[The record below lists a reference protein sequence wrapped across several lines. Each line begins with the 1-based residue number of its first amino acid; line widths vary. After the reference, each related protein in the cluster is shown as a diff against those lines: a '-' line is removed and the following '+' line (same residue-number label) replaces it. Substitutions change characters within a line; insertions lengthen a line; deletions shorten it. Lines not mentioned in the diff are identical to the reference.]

1 MREEWAGEMIRTGKI
16 AALPFDVREELNS
29 RMRNGE
35 NGGTLLPWLHQFAPT
50 INSQNLSNWRNGGYV
65 DWLKDQSRL
74 DLIRQRAEMTR
85 RELAAGG
92 FDVLDK
98 AIYDLSCRLAE
109 DSEGDLIKTSYAIA
123 ALKGAVISSQK
134 AGIDQDKLEIEREKF
149 RLAEAK
155 FQRDTCELFLK
166 WYKNNIVSQIL
177 ESDTPHDEKI
187 EQLGMQLFGEDW
199 K

>member
-1 MREEWAGEMIRTGKI
+1 MSRTGKI
-16 AALPFDVREELNS
+16 ASLSFDTREELNT

-35 NGGTLLPWLHQFAPT
+35 NGGTLLPWLHQFDPT
-50 INSQNLSNWRNGGYV
+50 INAQNLSNWRHGGYE
-65 DWLKDQSRL
+65 DWLKDQARL

-109 DSEGDLIKTSYAIA
+109 ADEADPIKTSYAIA
-123 ALKGAVISSQK
+123 ALKGAVISSKK
-134 AGIDQDKLEIEREKF
+134 AGIDQEKLEIEREKF
-149 RLAEAK
+149 HLAEAK

-166 WYKNNIVSQIL
+166 WYNNTIVSRIL
-177 ESDTPHDEKI
+177 EADTPHDEKI
-187 EQLGMQLFGEDW
+187 EQLGLQLFGEDW
-199 K
+199 Q